1 MKIDLNVD
9 MIDKI
14 VVEACTNYRDILKE
28 ELALY
33 DEDPDKFWMH
43 DDDVIHGKQM
53 IVHLGAVIRDFG
65 G

>member
-53 IVHLGAVIRDFG
+53 IVHLGAVILDFG